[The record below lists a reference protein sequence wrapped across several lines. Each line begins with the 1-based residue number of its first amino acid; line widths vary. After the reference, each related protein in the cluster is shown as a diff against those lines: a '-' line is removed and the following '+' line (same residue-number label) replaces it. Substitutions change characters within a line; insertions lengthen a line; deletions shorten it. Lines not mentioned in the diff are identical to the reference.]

1 MGRRKLIEPVFRLKE
16 DARGN
21 FEVTW
26 TDPST
31 GATRRKSCGTQVR
44 KEAERS
50 MPGIVAGIRSPAPP
64 PTYKL
69 GDLIE
74 AYFAD
79 RLKTPHS
86 KAFLTTWKAPR
97 EYFAS
102 YGPEQLNDAAFRAYR
117 EWRTKQ
123 PVNHAGARASKNKK
137 PKLVQD
143 ATAVRELNA
152 LSGAIAWAR
161 RNRWKGLEGVKVH
174 RANSPPKVRK
184 RFLSQSEVRRLL
196 DACIEPHTAL
206 FVRISIAT
214 GARMSAVLELTWD
227 DVTFPMT
234 PKGVAPKATT
244 DLVAVNVRDDPFI
257 EWRHPTTGEL
267 HWTGGRDFDLE
278 LAKPITLDLGQG
290 RGNKHRGLGIIA
302 PTNVGLYDALLRA
315 YNRRKGDNVISWRG
329 NKIGKVDLS
338 DAYRR
343 AGITGATQ
351 HTLKHT
357 CISWMVQAGQ
367 SYENIG
373 KLVGT
378 SARTIER
385 HYGHL
390 SPVHLAT
397 VGSVLSLD

>member
-21 FEVTW
+21 LEVTW

-44 KEAERS
+44 KEAERK
-50 MPGIVAGIRSPAPP
+50 MPGIVAEIRNPVPP
-64 PTYKL
+64 PAYKL
-69 GDLIE
+69 GEMIE
-74 AYFAD
+74 AYIAD
-79 RLKTPHS
+79 RLKQPHS
-86 KAFLTTWKAPR
+86 KSFLTTWKAPR
-97 EYFAS
+97 EYFS
-102 YGPEQLNDAAFRAYR
+102 SFSPEQLNDATFRAYR

-123 PVNHAGARASKNKK
+123 PVNHAGARSATTKK

-152 LSGAIAWAR
+152 LRGAIGWAQ
-161 RNRWKGLEGVKVH
+161 RNRWKRLDGVSVH
-174 RANSPPKVRK
+174 LPNSQANVRP

-234 PKGVAPKATT
+234 PKGTIPEATT
-244 DLVAVNVRDDPFI
+244 DLVAVNVRDDPLI
-257 EWRHPTTGEL
+257 EWRDPATGEL
-267 HWTGGRDFDLE
+267 HWTGGRDFGLE
-278 LAKPITLDLGQG
+278 LAKPISLGLGQG
-290 RGNKHRGLGIIA
+290 RGNKHRGLGIIS
-302 PTNVGLYDALLRA
+302 PTNVGLYDALVRA
-315 YNRRKGDNVISWRG
+315 YNRRKGDHVISWRG

-357 CISWMVQAGQ
+357 CLSWMVQAGQ

-378 SARTIER
+378 SAKTIER

-390 SPVHLAT
+390 SPAHLAT